1 MSIYA
6 LGSAS
11 VVISSTTQAQI
22 QAGRALHC
30 KFPMPSFVEGT
41 LANHL
46 HSPSEDIYLGMQL
59 AVIPTTLSEI
69 APARNRGGV
78 SVLYW
83 LAIKVGG
90 LVVTS
95 ITRGTKTIQTNAAW
109 RIPFG
114 LLLVVPSIV
123 ICLVWFIAESPRW
136 LLLRDRETE
145 AFESLRKLK
154 PQNMSEEDLRGEFD
168 VLSLK
173 VLEQLQKRSFSDL
186 ITKLNRL
193 RTFVGVMS
201 NFFQQTTGQAFASQ
215 YGTLFVKQVK
225 SINPFSVTLG
235 TNAVDIGAIII
246 SASLIDVVGRK
257 YDRINHL
264 NPHYKC

>member
-30 KFPMPSFVEGT
+30 KFPMPSFIEGT

-46 HSPSEDIYLGMQL
+46 HSPFEDIYLGMQL

-173 VLEQLQKRSFSDL
+173 VSEQLQKRSFSDL
-186 ITKLNRL
+186 FTKPNRL
-193 RTFVGVMS
+193 RTFVVVMS
-201 NFFQQTTGQAFASQ
+201 NFFQQATGQAFASQ
-215 YGTLFVKQVK
+215 YGTLFVKQLK

-246 SASLIDVVGRK
+246 SASLIDVVGRR

-264 NPHYKC
+264 SPH